1 MNGKLLRQV
10 LDKMLASPVVG
21 EARVQVC
28 LPDGKYY
35 DITSLQLMENKLIGH
50 RESHRLVFTVKA
62 ETWNMGKVLKKIEQP
77 VVVKPETKF
86 WHEIKTFVTKN
97 NCKLSFTRLENSASW
112 GTPDL
117 LVYNSN
123 GHFLT
128 IELKVTKTNKVRF
141 SPHQI
146 AFHVKHP
153 NNSFILVKTLTPVSV
168 KLYEGK
174 SIRELVACG
183 LELDACS
190 LGLEACINSL
200 QELGA

>member
-10 LDKMLASPVVG
+10 LDKMLKSPAAG

-35 DITSLQLMENKLIGH
+35 DITSLQMMENKLIGH

-62 ETWNMGKVLKKIEQP
+62 ETWNMGKVLKKIGQP

-97 NCKLSFTRLENSASW
+97 NCTLSFTRLENSASW

-117 LVYNSN
+117 LGYNSN
-123 GHFLT
+123 GVFFT
-128 IELKVTKTNKVRF
+128 VELKVTKTNKVRF

-168 KLYEGK
+168 KLYQGK

-190 LGLEACINSL
+190 LGLEACVKSL
-200 QELGA
+200 EQLGA